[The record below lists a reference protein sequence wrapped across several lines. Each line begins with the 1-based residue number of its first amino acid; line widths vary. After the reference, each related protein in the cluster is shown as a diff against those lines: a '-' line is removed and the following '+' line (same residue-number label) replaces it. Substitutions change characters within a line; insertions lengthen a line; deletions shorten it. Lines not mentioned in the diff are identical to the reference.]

1 MSRVFQRLCAK
12 EVRREDK
19 ERTMVDVV
27 MATCILEKEFP
38 PTFMN
43 VMTHLPVHLVE
54 QLFTCGPVHCRWMY
68 PIERYLK
75 TLKDYVRTYS
85 HPEGSIAEGYL
96 MDDTL
101 GFCTEYMHQ
110 YRGTTHRVWDAEED
124 AIMNDEIL
132 RRNSQQKRKMSDEF
146 RNYAH
151 AFVLENASSLEQCRE
166 LVKSILSHL
175 PAVNDVCC
183 RPMQCPV
190 TCPHGHASVREVVL
204 DTVFQLTSFLTFTRQ
219 T

>member
-1 MSRVFQRLCAK
+1 
-12 EVRREDK
+12 
-19 ERTMVDVV
+19 
-27 MATCILEKEFP
+27 
-38 PTFMN
+38 MN

-110 YRGTTHRVWDAEED
+110 YRGTTHRVWDVEED

-132 RRNSQQKRKMSDEF
+132 RCNSQQKRKMSDEF
-146 RNYAH
+146 CNYAH
-151 AFVLENASSLEQCRE
+151 AFVLDNASSLERCRQ
-166 LVKSILSHL
+166 LVNSGLSYI
-175 PAVNDVCC
+175 PAVIDVYC
-183 RPMQCPV
+183 RHMQCPT
-190 TCPHGHASVREVVL
+190 TCPQGHPSLREVVL
-204 DTVFQLTSFLTFTRQ
+204 DKVFLLTFCSTFTPQ
-219 T
+219 M